1 MNDKDFIRGF
11 LDIKVA
17 KICKDLDI
25 TPTNVYN
32 GTVSKVKLAKIR
44 KALDEEIAKLYER
57 K

>member
-11 LDIKVA
+11 LDIKVS
-17 KICKDLDI
+17 KICKDLGI

-32 GTVSKVKLAKIR
+32 GTVSKIKLAKIKR
-44 KALDEEIAKLYER
+44 ALDEEISKLYER